1 MTRAPRLRDDQ
12 IMERIVRPAIDRILR
27 EGELDRLDLVEESRG
42 RNFLL
47 VRVTA
52 CGEEFELALHVPL
65 AGDEEEI
72 ADMAERFFSE
82 LQDFVAESSF
92 AWGELRGE

>member
-47 VRVTA
+47 ARVTA
-52 CGEEFELALHVPL
+52 CGEQFEIRIHAPL
-65 AGDEEEI
+65 ADDEEEI
-72 ADMAERFFSE
+72 ADMAERFFSD
-82 LQDFVAESSF
+82 LQDYVAESSF

>member
-1 MTRAPRLRDDQ
+1 
-12 IMERIVRPAIDRILR
+12 MERIVQPAIDRILR
-27 EGELDRLDLVEESRG
+27 EGELDRLDLVEEPRG

-65 AGDEEEI
+65 AGAEEEI
-72 ADMAERFFSE
+72 ADMAERFFSD